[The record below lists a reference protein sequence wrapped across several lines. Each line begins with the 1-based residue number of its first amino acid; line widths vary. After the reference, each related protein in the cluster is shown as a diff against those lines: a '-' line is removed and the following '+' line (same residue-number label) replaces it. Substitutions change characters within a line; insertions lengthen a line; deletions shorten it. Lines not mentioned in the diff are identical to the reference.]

1 MKQDLTTVIRWPFL
15 FLFASTTYLIASSL
29 LLWHAQFLHSMQY
42 QLVRFLHT
50 IQWPLAR
57 NPWWLLSTSLTL
69 NTGLPSQYLN
79 LFATSWLN
87 SLAFDFNVLRTSLF
101 GEWQVS
107 LAIELVHSE
116 SFHINKMMVY
126 YYFIVSMTANR
137 KNHELSIINACVSK
151 INACWCQTNACE
163 HQIAIKINL
172 VLVTICYLEAI

>member
-1 MKQDLTTVIRWPFL
+1 MKQDLTAVIRWPFL

-29 LLWHAQFLHSMQY
+29 LLWHAQFLHSIQY

-79 LFATSWLN
+79 LFVTSWLN
-87 SLAFDFNVLRTSLF
+87 SLVFDFNVLRTSLF
-101 GEWQVS
+101 GERQVS

-116 SFHINKMMVY
+116 SKPKFGAEMWLWGRFGR
-126 YYFIVSMTANR
+126 FIFSIFVLIMNSA
-137 KNHELSIINACVSK
+137 KLLSN
-151 INACWCQTNACE
+151 
-163 HQIAIKINL
+163 
-172 VLVTICYLEAI
+172 